1 MHKITSFFLSSI
13 AIQCLTASTTEGEG
27 IEKGRQEKGAELFR
41 PVADKR
47 TGSMGKSMGASMC
60 PLLPTLQAVELTRLF
75 PRQQELLLTACFNR
89 A

>member
-13 AIQCLTASTTEGEG
+13 AIQCLTAPTTEGEG

-47 TGSMGKSMGASMC
+47 TGSMGKSASMC

-75 PRQQELLLTACFNR
+75 PQQQELLLTACFNR

>member
-47 TGSMGKSMGASMC
+47 TGSMGKSASMC

-75 PRQQELLLTACFNR
+75 PQQQELLLTACFNR